1 MAVAAGQAVREERI
15 RRGLTLEAVAQ
26 RAGMSRAHVQDIEA
40 GAPASLG
47 AYARIA
53 LALDLRPDLLLGDP
67 RRSARGDRHGEDFV
81 HAAMGELEVGHLRP
95 SGTLVAI
102 DEPYQHFQFAGR
114 ADVVAWDPERRALLH
129 IENRTRFPNVQ
140 EAIGSYGAKRAY
152 LADAL
157 AARWG
162 ICGGWRSV
170 THVIVA
176 LWSSEV
182 LHVLRLRSETF
193 RSVCPDLPDAFAAW
207 WQAPSVGLA
216 IGPGTTSA
224 LVVLDPRH
232 GTADRHR
239 WRGFEDALPGRPP
252 FRGYADAA
260 ARLERDGLGRPPTGH
275 RVLSGR
281 D

>member
-1 MAVAAGQAVREERI
+1 MAVAAGQAVREERL
-15 RRGLTLEAVAQ
+15 RRGLTLEEVA
-26 RAGMSRAHVQDIEA
+26 RHAGISRAHVQDVEA
-40 GAPASLG
+40 GAPASLE

-53 LALDLRPDLLLGDP
+53 LALGLRPDLLLGDP
-67 RRSARGDRHGEDFV
+67 RRLGRRDRGGEDLV
-81 HAAMGELEVGHLRP
+81 HAAMGELEVRRLRP
-95 SGTLVAI
+95 AGCRVAI

-114 ADVVAWDPERRALLH
+114 ADVVAWDPAQRWLLH

-162 ICGGWRSV
+162 IVGGWRSV

-193 RSVCPDLPDAFAAW
+193 RAVCPDLPDAFAAW
-207 WQAPSVGLA
+207 WRAPSVGLA
-216 IGPGTTSA
+216 VGAGTTST
-224 LVVLDPRH
+224 LVVLDPLP
-232 GTADRHR
+232 GTAERHR
-239 WRGFEDALPGRPP
+239 WLGFEAALRGRPRL
-252 FRGYADAA
+252 RGYADAA
-260 ARLERDGLGRPPTGH
+260 SQLERDELDSPPTGH
-275 RVLSGR
+275 GLRSR
-281 D
+281 A